1 MARVTK
7 TESEESYQA
16 LREQLDG
23 LLNKLQDPAGDVDE
37 AVDTYEQ
44 ALTVIKK
51 LEQHL
56 ETAENR
62 IKKVQTDFGITTT
75 DT

>member
-1 MARVTK
+1 MAKVTK

-16 LREQLDG
+16 LRERLDG

-37 AVDTYEQ
+37 AVSTYEQ
-44 ALTVIKK
+44 ALEVIAK

-62 IKKVQTDFGITTT
+62 IKKVQTDFGITAT
-75 DT
+75 DV